1 MVQIRSRVYPAMI
14 DNPVALVDSTCA
26 KSIRLDVHPPAAV
39 QNEQGYRDFRRYL
52 SEWRAVEATVSGRI
66 EMILVP
72 SEEPI
77 LTFRLLRV
85 ANVIPG
91 SHFFPQRRKP
101 K

>member
-26 KSIRLDVHPPAAV
+26 KSIRLDVHPQAAV

-52 SEWRAVEATVSGRI
+52 SGRTVEASVSGRI